1 MRLWSIHPKYLD
13 TKGLLGLWREGLL
26 AQKCL
31 LGLTK
36 GYVNH
41 PQLIRFKQT
50 SNPPLYIGTYLYYV
64 YLEGIRRG
72 YRFNLSKIKAYDL
85 TLEKIPVTVGQLRY
99 EYQLLLNK
107 LKTRSK
113 THYELIKDLKEIEP
127 HPLFK
132 IVPGEIE
139 PWEKV
144 NFQYR

>member
-1 MRLWSIHPKYLD
+1 LRLWSIHPKYLD
-13 TKGLLGLWREGLL
+13 TQGLIGLWREGLL

-72 YRFNLSKIKAYDL
+72 YKFNLSKIKAYDL

-99 EYQLLLNK
+99 EYRHLLNK
-107 LKTRSK
+107 LKTRSH

-132 IVPGEIE
+132 TVPGEIE

-144 NFQYR
+144 NVQYR